1 MVSLHSRVEN
11 FAKFHP
17 AMTKAVKSVTTQGK
31 RKTTVATCTCT
42 QSSQFSLRINKV
54 PFKVLGDNVLRAKL
68 KEIICI
74 VEESNLSSLA
84 FEITCKDR
92 GEVAM
97 AYAVR
102 QAFAKAILA
111 FYGTYYDEWKK
122 QEIQKR
128 LMEFDKFSLVA
139 DGRRKEPK
147 KWGGPGARA
156 KYQKSYR

>member
-1 MVSLHSRVEN
+1 MS
-11 FAKFHP
+11 
-17 AMTKAVKSVTTQGK
+17 KAVKAVTTQGK
-31 RKTTVATCTCT
+31 RKKTVATCICT
-42 QSSQFSLRINKV
+42 QNGQFSLRINKV
-54 PFKVLGDNVLRAKL
+54 PFKVLGDVIMKAKL

-74 VEESNLSSLA
+74 VEESNLNGLA
-84 FEITCKDR
+84 FEITCKDG
-92 GEVAM
+92 GEVAR
-97 AYAVR
+97 AYAIR

-128 LMEFDKFSLVA
+128 LMEFDKFSLVT